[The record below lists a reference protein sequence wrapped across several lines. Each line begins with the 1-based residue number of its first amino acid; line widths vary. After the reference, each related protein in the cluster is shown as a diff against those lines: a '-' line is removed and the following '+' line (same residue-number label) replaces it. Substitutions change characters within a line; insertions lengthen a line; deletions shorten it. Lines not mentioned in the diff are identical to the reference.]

1 MKASI
6 DGIPFNAFP
15 VKFCRDLY
23 TKVYHH
29 KSFVLERQIHLD
41 SFKDTQI
48 PAFFEELDWLP
59 LTGFTRTTFAP
70 TIRIFYLNIT
80 EHDLDESYLQ
90 SILFGIVVKV
100 TPKVVV
106 KVLGI
111 PLVDVPSMSELEIT
125 LKLLDRVSI
134 DL

>member
-15 VKFCRDLY
+15 AKFCRDLY

-48 PAFFEELDWLP
+48 PALFEELDWLP
-59 LTGFTRTTFAP
+59 LAGFTRTIFAP
-70 TIRIFYLNIT
+70 TIRIFYLNII

-90 SILFGIVVKV
+90 SILFGIV
-100 TPKVVV
+100 
-106 KVLGI
+106 LRS
-111 PLVDVPSMSELEIT
+111 LQ
-125 LKLLDRVSI
+125 R
-134 DL
+134 